1 MPSHQRIRANKWC
14 RFERIFSDKTSET
27 RYIREIIFGKRRS
40 RIYWEITTDP
50 ETMPEN
56 STSFVMTNLSGKSP
70 QIKKMLGNLYGLR
83 TWIEYGFRQC
93 KQELGWKDYRF
104 TKFEQIEKW
113 WELIMSAYLMISLNT
128 KVFGLLNP
136 VQTGSNV
143 DEVHANFPRHQQ
155 WNEQEGWK
163 NTLNNLRLIIQPIIL
178 LWLIYPWLEI
188 FPNRYLLLGFHQL
201 IALMNQFYSYFPD
214 G

>member
-1 MPSHQRIRANKWC
+1 
-14 RFERIFSDKTSET
+14 
-27 RYIREIIFGKRRS
+27 
-40 RIYWEITTDP
+40 
-50 ETMPEN
+50 
-56 STSFVMTNLSGKSP
+56 MTNLSGKSP

-136 VQTGSNV
+136 VQTVSNV

-155 WNEQEGWK
+155 WNEKKEA
-163 NTLNNLRLIIQPIIL
+163 
-178 LWLIYPWLEI
+178 YCE
-188 FPNRYLLLGFHQL
+188 
-201 IALMNQFYSYFPD
+201 
-214 G
+214 